1 MLHVTAKSQCIFTLH
16 VELSRL
22 HLTVPPAYN
31 AGRVTNQ
38 AALCREHIICHSHEQ
53 PPPIGDYG
61 RLLLLGIGGRV
72 CSRSRQQ
79 NSVFHQQC
87 HRSAARRGCPAESWV
102 SPPCHTSLCTMLW
115 LQSSHLVCRLLCNS
129 CNGRQQVCNSSCFQH
144 SCSHQSVQSLS
155 IWWVEAGGSGSK
167 VKRELWV
174 TVNL

>member
-1 MLHVTAKSQCIFTLH
+1 MSLPKVSVSSLCMW
-16 VELSRL
+16 SL

-115 LQSSHLVCRLLCNS
+115 LPLTWSAIACHVWLQSAKLTSCVSPLVQQLQWKAASMQQQLFLTFLQSSKCAVAVILV
-129 CNGRQQVCNSSCFQH
+129 GRSRWQWQ
-144 SCSHQSVQSLS
+144 
-155 IWWVEAGGSGSK
+155 
-167 VKRELWV
+167 
-174 TVNL
+174 